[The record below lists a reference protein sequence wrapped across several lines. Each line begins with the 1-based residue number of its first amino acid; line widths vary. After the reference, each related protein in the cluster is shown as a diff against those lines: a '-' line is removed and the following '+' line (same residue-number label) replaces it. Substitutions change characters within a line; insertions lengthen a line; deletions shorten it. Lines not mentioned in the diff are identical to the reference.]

1 MPSASPAR
9 PASPASP
16 VRPSGRRG
24 VRSFPAGTG
33 ARGGWRRRI
42 RAGVAGALVLLL
54 TLLAPAQAQEEGE
67 APGARAQERPLSGIP
82 ALDTLPVYD
91 WGIPEEPLPIALTVG
106 LSAVFP
112 GGGQFYSGHPVRGA
126 VLLGLETI
134 LAGTALYTYTVD
146 LPYRDR
152 EVARNLDSAD
162 AAAARWAG
170 NPDDANARLAM
181 DAWIRQARRNVSLR
195 RQYADLANS
204 QLAWAAGLHFYGM
217 ADALEI
223 ALRSHE
229 PMGPVRSIRR
239 AMAYG
244 LVFPGGGQLYNQR
257 YGKFGM
263 LWMALGASAVS
274 AWSRQEVIEALN
286 RDLAIARAEEAQGYV
301 GGVGQLELDRTVYRR
316 KRNQYYWGAALLYI
330 YAVMD
335 GMVDAALSDFDRPNR
350 YAIGPGLEPLSFTAS
365 ISF

>member
-1 MPSASPAR
+1 MSFAGRLAR
-9 PASPASP
+9 
-16 VRPSGRRG
+16 
-24 VRSFPAGTG
+24 VRSVFAAPRVRTGTAGTIAAIVLG
-33 ARGGWRRRI
+33 L
-42 RAGVAGALVLLL
+42 LVM
-54 TLLAPAQAQEEGE
+54 
-67 APGARAQERPLSGIP
+67 PGIFPARAQERPLSGIP

-91 WGIPEEPLPIALTVG
+91 WGMPDEPLPVALTVG

-112 GGGQFYSGHPVRGA
+112 GGGQFYSGHPVRGS

-134 LAGTALYTYTVD
+134 LAGVALYTYTVD
-146 LPYRDR
+146 LPQRGR
-152 EVARNLDSAD
+152 EINRNLDSAD
-162 AAAARWAG
+162 AAAARWAQ
-170 NPDDANARLAM
+170 NPDDAVARADM
-181 DAWIRQARRNVSLR
+181 DGWILQARRNVSLR

-204 QLAWAAGLHFYGM
+204 QLAWAVGLHVYGM

-223 ALRSHE
+223 ALRSHD
-229 PMGPVRSIRR
+229 PARPVRSVRR
-239 AMAYG
+239 TMAYG
-244 LVFPGGGQLYNQR
+244 LLFPGGGQLYNER

-286 RDLAIARAEEAQGYV
+286 RDLAVARAEEAQGYV
-301 GGVGQLELDRTVYRR
+301 GGSAQLELDRTMYRR

-350 YAIGPGLEPLSFTAS
+350 YAIGPGLEPLSFTATV
-365 ISF
+365 SF